1 MWHGVGRV
9 VEAVRE
15 VERQRR
21 DDHDDEQGVVHRAP
35 PRATL

>member
-1 MWHGVGRV
+1 

-21 DDHDDEQGVVHRAP
+21 RDDDDEDDVALHDRP
-35 PRATL
+35 PG